1 MSAPLA
7 FGEADDGK
15 GAAQSERRQA
25 AQEAFPPRAVNMLK
39 CGRRIGAVRMLSKAK
54 AASPTKRAMAEQRLK
69 EAVVDGLV
77 KERVIPV
84 PKTLLEHYARLLQ
97 ERPLLTNAATSGILC
112 AAGDLLAQ
120 LIEWRASARR
130 SRHLAAISWSEGTA
144 ELPPVAVSTSTS
156 FDAARTGRMAIYGF
170 FVCGPLLT
178 GWYKGL
184 NAISEALRVSYK
196 PAISWLPFSW
206 YKEAPGTSPAK
217 LLATKVLA
225 DTLFFQAPFLTLYF
239 GVMGL
244 LEGQTFA
251 KTFEKTKESFHRAWA
266 LSLLVWTPVQCV
278 NLFYVPASWQPFV
291 VSAVNVGWKSTLSL
305 LNQYHTEA
313 APSEEEIDR
322 ELEVAELRADLLAL
336 RAQLTFLQVENDDF
350 RRREAERRFSWM
362 RAWRWWP

>member
-1 MSAPLA
+1 MP
-7 FGEADDGK
+7 
-15 GAAQSERRQA
+15 
-25 AQEAFPPRAVNMLK
+25 
-39 CGRRIGAVRMLSKAK
+39 
-54 AASPTKRAMAEQRLK
+54 
-69 EAVVDGLV
+69 
-77 KERVIPV
+77 
-84 PKTLLEHYARLLQ
+84 
-97 ERPLLTNAATSGILC
+97 
-112 AAGDLLAQ
+112 
-120 LIEWRASARR
+120 SARR
-130 SRHLAAISWSEGTA
+130 YEYRTSPPLAGCHSRGT
-144 ELPPVAVSTSTS
+144 
-156 FDAARTGRMAIYGF
+156 
-170 FVCGPLLT
+170 
-178 GWYKGL
+178 
-184 NAISEALRVSYK
+184 
-196 PAISWLPFSW
+196 
-206 YKEAPGTSPAK
+206 EAPGTSPAK

-266 LSLLVWTPVQCV
+266 LSLFGRQSSV

-313 APSEEEIDR
+313 APTEDEIDR

-362 RAWRWWP
+362 HAGAGAVITARSYPTLFSILFVCTSM